1 MAFNTLS
8 DHIVRGNA
16 AGAEQWTQDALSQGI
31 DCHDILEHGL
41 IPGMEEVGE
50 KFKSEEFF
58 LPQVLLAARAMKTAM
73 ALLTP
78 LLTQTQGDCPR
89 ARVVIGTVQG
99 DLHDIGKNLVALM
112 VEGAGFEVTN
122 LGNDVSPEDFISAA
136 KAQQAD
142 LVCMSTLLTTTMPM
156 MGKIMEAMQDA
167 GIRKGVKV
175 MVGGAP
181 VSETYA
187 SRIGADG
194 FASDAATAV
203 EQAKDLLG
211 VKTG

>member
-1 MAFNTLS
+1 MDFNTLR
-8 DHIVRGNA
+8 DHIIQGNA
-16 AGAEQWTQDALSQGI
+16 SGAEQWTQEALSQGV
-31 DCHDILEHGL
+31 DCHAILEHGL
-41 IPGMEEVGE
+41 IPGMEVVGD

-78 LLTQTQGDCPR
+78 HLTVSQGDTPR

-99 DLHDIGKNLVALM
+99 DLHDIGKNLVAMLL
-112 VEGAGFEVTN
+112 EGAGFEVTN
-122 LGNDVSPEDFISAA
+122 LGNDVSPEAFVTAA
-136 KAQQAD
+136 KTQQAD

-156 MGKIMEAMQDA
+156 MAKIMAALQDA
-167 GIRKGVKV
+167 GIRERVKV

-181 VSETYA
+181 VSKTYA
-187 SRIGADG
+187 SSIGADG

-203 EQAKDLLG
+203 EQAKALLG
-211 VKTG
+211 VGTS

>member
-1 MAFNTLS
+1 MDFNTLR
-8 DHIVRGNA
+8 DHIIQGNA

-31 DCHDILEHGL
+31 DCHDILERGL
-41 IPGMEEVGE
+41 IPGMEVVGE

-58 LPQVLLAARAMKTAM
+58 LPQVLLATRAMKTAM

-78 LLTQTQGDCPR
+78 LLTQTQGNAPR

-112 VEGAGFEVTN
+112 LEGAGFEVTN
-122 LGNDVSPEDFISAA
+122 LGNDVSPEAFISAA

-156 MGKIMEAMQDA
+156 MGKIMQAMQDA
-167 GIRKGVKV
+167 DMREHVKV

-181 VSETYA
+181 VSQSYA
-187 SRIGADG
+187 LSIGADG
-194 FASDAATAV
+194 FAPDAASAV
-203 EQAKDLLG
+203 EQAKGLLG
-211 VKTG
+211 VKTS